1 MKTFSNSF
9 LFTLLLL
16 LFSPTLTAHTFE
28 VSYPLPTKK
37 PVFTPR
43 VYIVISQ
50 GFRSPRSRMRDW
62 ANLPTM
68 FAVDDLDNDGK
79 VTIDKDSLST
89 IPMLEV
95 EGNLKVQAVVRIN
108 PDWFLPGSGEGDLY
122 SATQRINFVKGE
134 PQKLT
139 FHADKVVEAPTFRTE
154 GLVQDHYFKSEKL
167 SKFHGRDYQMRYSV
181 ILPDDWN
188 PEQKYPVIIYVT
200 GYTAVHQSSTRRIKR
215 TFGEKGKKAIIVIA
229 DANCRWGHSVFANS
243 VVNGPW
249 GDALTYELL
258 PHIDQKYSGAGAA
271 HRYITGVSSGGWT
284 AAWAITNYPDAY
296 AEAWPVAPDPVD
308 FEKFQELN
316 LVDQKPDNLFTTT
329 EQEEQVARCISLPQ
343 LGWTFQNM
351 ANFEHVLG
359 AGGQL
364 QSFGAVFSA
373 NKNEDGS
380 PDSWYDINN
389 GKVNRSVTD
398 AWAPYNIALL
408 LESNWKKLEPKLKG
422 KMHFGIHSTDM
433 FHLDHSVRSLEI
445 KCKQLGSDATFSY
458 FEGQG
463 HHLPPSHAEK
473 MMDSILKRWNEHR
486 IQ

>member
-95 EGNLKVQAVVRIN
+95 EGNLKVQA
-108 PDWFLPGSGEGDLY
+108 
-122 SATQRINFVKGE
+122 E

-364 QSFGAVFSA
+364 
-373 NKNEDGS
+373 
-380 PDSWYDINN
+380 
-389 GKVNRSVTD
+389 TD